1 MKTPHV
7 TADPIRI
14 DHTGIYL
21 GDKPVP
27 GVTRWTA
34 RHEPDRGVFEL
45 QLTLVT
51 SACHVILDA
60 PAGHLLGGPLHAC
73 APSPLQVERH
83 YVRPTRPGIG
93 EVTVTPQA
101 LATLRPG
108 PDGVPITVE
117 PETVTPGQP
126 IRPGVI
132 GAAPASVPETAIRRL
147 LDLAWDRSTFRDA
160 DADALGVVEKWL
172 GQVAPKADKEVAQ

>member
-1 MKTPHV
+1 MTKPL

-14 DHTGIYL
+14 DRTGIYL

-27 GVTRWTA
+27 AVTRWTA
-34 RHEPDRGVFEL
+34 RHEPERGVFEL

-51 SACHVILDA
+51 SACHVNLDA
-60 PAGHLLGGPLHAC
+60 SPGQLLGGPLHAC
-73 APSPLQVERH
+73 APSPLQVERI
-83 YVRPTRPGIG
+83 YGPPLRDGVG
-93 EVTVTPQA
+93 EVIVTPQA

-132 GAAPASVPETAIRRL
+132 GAELSEVPETAIRRL
-147 LDLAWDRSTFRDA
+147 LELAWDRSTFRDA
-160 DADALGVVEKWL
+160 DADLLGAVERWL
-172 GQVAPKADKEVAQ
+172 HQVAPKAGAEVAQ